1 MRIASRGRLSSL
13 HVVSNLNFLSLS
25 SISPLQGRLHWAR
38 GVRVDERL
46 SVHRDK
52 DRILQKRPGDLPIP
66 APTKSELVIAKALGL
81 DVPPG
86 VLALAEESS
95 NKGAALL
102 HLLTAASGTFE
113 KSPHVRYLA
122 AFGGKA
128 DISQRLPNN
137 RDL

>member
-102 HLLTAASGTFE
+102 HLLTAASGTSRRF
-113 KSPHVRYLA
+113 A
-122 AFGGKA
+122 ATQQFSCFRSEA
-128 DISQRLPNN
+128 DIQRAALKEP
-137 RDL
+137 DL